1 MKIDLM
7 NILYNISMLLLIFT
21 AALVATKS
29 IGKWANRDKEKEEKK
44 KKEDESDTATKA

>member
-7 NILYNISMLLLIFT
+7 DVLYNVSMILLIFT

-29 IGKWANRDKEKEEKK
+29 IGKWAEQHRKKEEKK
-44 KKEDESDTATKA
+44 KEDKSDTADKP

>member
-7 NILYNISMLLLIFT
+7 DVLYNVSMILLVFT

-29 IGKWANRDKEKEEKK
+29 IGKWVKRDKDDEDKKE
-44 KKEDESDTATKA
+44 KEDESDTVN